1 MALRKSPITVM
12 ENLEAHALWQT
23 SRMGV
28 IITLKLV
35 DSKNC
40 QNKKKWRRYSKNN
53 VQKDWEN
60 DFYNKVFR
68 SAKDSRNLYN

>member
-12 ENLEAHALWQT
+12 ESLKAHALWQT

-40 QNKKKWRRYSKNN
+40 QK
-53 VQKDWEN
+53 QKEMEE
-60 DFYNKVFR
+60 VFQKQYTKR
-68 SAKDSRNLYN
+68 LGK

>member
-12 ENLEAHALWQT
+12 ESLEAHALWQT

-40 QNKKKWRRYSKNN
+40 QK
-53 VQKDWEN
+53 QKEMEE
-60 DFYNKVFR
+60 VFQ
-68 SAKDSRNLYN
+68 K